1 MKAFKTRYLI
11 DLLVGI
17 IQSTENSANDIFAL
31 KSRILESNKELVEL
45 ERLAELGKAVETAVL
60 EGSPWIIDTYSGIY
74 TCPNEEDI
82 KTLISW
88 YRGESGEE

>member
-1 MKAFKTRYLI
+1 MKAKLIRRIIEKYIPETLFKGKCENYQ
-11 DLLVGI
+11 LLHVKR
-17 IQSTENSANDIFAL
+17 EVD
-31 KSRILESNKELVEL
+31 EL
-45 ERLAELGKAVETAVL
+45 ERLAEIGKAVETAVL

-88 YRGESGEE
+88 YRGEAGEK

>member
-1 MKAFKTRYLI
+1 MKAKLIRRIIEKYIPETLFKGKCENYE
-11 DLLVGI
+11 LLHVKR
-17 IQSTENSANDIFAL
+17 EVD
-31 KSRILESNKELVEL
+31 EL
-45 ERLAELGKAVETAVL
+45 ERLAEIGKAVETAVL

>member
-31 KSRILESNKELVEL
+31 KSRILESNEELVEL
-45 ERLAELGKAVETAVL
+45 ERLAEIGKAVETAAL
-60 EGSPWIIDTYSGIY
+60 ERSPWIIDTYSGID
-74 TCPNEEDI
+74 TWPNEEDI

>member
-1 MKAFKTRYLI
+1 MKAKLIRRIIEKYIPETLFKGKCENYE
-11 DLLVGI
+11 LLHVKR
-17 IQSTENSANDIFAL
+17 EVD
-31 KSRILESNKELVEL
+31 EL
-45 ERLAELGKAVETAVL
+45 ERLAEIGKAVETAVL
-60 EGSPWIIDTYSGIY
+60 EGSPWILDTYSGIY

>member
-1 MKAFKTRYLI
+1 MLGRKAYIT
-11 DLLVGI
+11 
-17 IQSTENSANDIFAL
+17 
-31 KSRILESNKELVEL
+31 LE
-45 ERLAELGKAVETAVL
+45 
-60 EGSPWIIDTYSGIY
+60 IDTYSGIN